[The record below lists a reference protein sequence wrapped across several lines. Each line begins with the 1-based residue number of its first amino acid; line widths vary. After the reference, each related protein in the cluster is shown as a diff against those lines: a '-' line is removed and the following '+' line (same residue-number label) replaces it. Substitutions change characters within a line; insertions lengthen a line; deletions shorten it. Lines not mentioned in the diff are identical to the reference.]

1 MSTFSSKLGRKCHS
15 SKPRVTLKKANNPLS
30 IKPIYQ
36 LRDPSFVP
44 ETVVD
49 RHERSPRRL
58 IADTKPDYE
67 NLENSS
73 NRELEKK
80 IAWQLQM

>member
-1 MSTFSSKLGRKCHS
+1 MSFIET
-15 SKPRVTLKKANNPLS
+15 TLKKANNPLG

-58 IADTKPDYE
+58 IADTKPD
-67 NLENSS
+67 
-73 NRELEKK
+73 
-80 IAWQLQM
+80 